1 MRSEQA
7 FAVVAD
13 ACFFDLPVSGAY
25 SGTFSVGSKAG
36 FLPLF
41 NQLCYLKN
49 ASTRKK
55 HPVFAS
61 GRDSRISDQ
70 HHL

>member
-25 SGTFSVGSKAG
+25 SGTFSVGSKRGFYPFSISCAILKMHQRAKNTL
-36 FLPLF
+36 FLPPAEIF
-41 NQLCYLKN
+41 E
-49 ASTRKK
+49 
-55 HPVFAS
+55 
-61 GRDSRISDQ
+61 
-70 HHL
+70 